1 MTKTIR
7 KWGVCMELINEKFL
21 AYPALKQ
28 FSLEGKSAII
38 TGSGSGLGMAV
49 AKGFAMAGANLALV
63 DSNLESVKK
72 LAEEIANSGYRAIP
86 IKADVT
92 SSEQV
97 RAAVDTVVKEF
108 KGVDILVNCAGIA
121 RRMPLEE
128 FDEEAWDL
136 VINVNLKGTF
146 LFTKYAALE
155 MLKKGKGSIVNFGS
169 LGSVVAIPSSAAY
182 CSSKGGVAMMT
193 KTAACEWAKRGVR
206 VNAVLPGTF
215 ETPLLQQCIDQDP
228 TYGEEMLKRFPIGR
242 FAKPEEIV
250 GTCIF
255 LSSDA
260 SSYVVGHLLAV
271 DGGCT
276 AY

>member
-1 MTKTIR
+1 
-7 KWGVCMELINEKFL
+7 MELTNEKFS

-38 TGSGSGLGMAV
+38 TGSGSGLGMEV
-49 AKGFAMAGANLALV
+49 AKGFAMAGADVALV
-63 DSNLESVKK
+63 DTNLEAVKK
-72 LAEEIANSGYRAIP
+72 LAEELANTGYRALP

-92 SSEQV
+92 IAAQV
-97 RAAVDTVVKEF
+97 KAAVGIVVKEF
-108 KGVDILVNCAGIA
+108 GGVDVLVNCAGTT

-146 LFTKYAALE
+146 LFTKYTALE
-155 MLKKGKGSIVNFGS
+155 MLKKGKGSIINFGS
-169 LGSVVAIPSSAAY
+169 LGSVVAIPLSVAY

-193 KTAACEWAKRGVR
+193 KTAAYEWAKRGVR
-206 VNAVLPGTF
+206 VNAILPGTF
-215 ETPLLQQCIDQDP
+215 KTPLLQQCIDGDP
-228 TYGEEMLKRFPIGR
+228 AYGEDMLRRFPIGR
-242 FAKPEEIV
+242 FARPEEIV
-250 GTCIF
+250 GACIF

-260 SSYVVGHLLAV
+260 SSYVTGHLLAV

>member
-1 MTKTIR
+1 
-7 KWGVCMELINEKFL
+7 MELTNEKFS

-49 AKGFAMAGANLALV
+49 AKGFAMAGADVALV
-63 DSNLESVKK
+63 DSNLEAVRK
-72 LAEEIANSGYRAIP
+72 LSEELTNTGYRALP

-92 SSEQV
+92 NAAQV
-97 RAAVDTVVKEF
+97 RAAVETVVKEF
-108 KGVDILVNCAGIA
+108 GGVDVLVNCAGIT
-121 RRMPLEE
+121 RRMPMEE

-155 MLKKGKGSIVNFGS
+155 MLKKGKGSIINFGS
-169 LGSVVAIPSSAAY
+169 LGSVVAIPLSVAY

-215 ETPLLQQCIDQDP
+215 ETPLLQQCIDENP
-228 TYGEEMLKRFPIGR
+228 AYGEEMLRRFPIGR
-242 FAKPEEIV
+242 FAKPDEIV
-250 GTCIF
+250 GACIF

>member
-1 MTKTIR
+1 
-7 KWGVCMELINEKFL
+7 MELTNEKFL

-49 AKGFAMAGANLALV
+49 AKGYAMAGANVSLV
-63 DSNLESVKK
+63 DSNFEAVKK
-72 LAEEIANSGYRAIP
+72 ISDELTGAGFKTLP
-86 IKADVT
+86 VKADVT
-92 SSEQV
+92 DGTQVKNAVEMVMSEFK
-97 RAAVDTVVKEF
+97 AVDT
-108 KGVDILVNCAGIA
+108 LVNCAGIT

-128 FDEEAWDL
+128 FDEDAWDL
-136 VINVNLKGTF
+136 VLGVNLKGTF
-146 LFTKYAALE
+146 LFTKYAAVE

-169 LGSVVAIPSSAAY
+169 LGSLVAIPLSAAY
-182 CSSKGGVAMMT
+182 CSSKGGVAMFT

-215 ETPLLQQCIDQDP
+215 ETPLLQQCIDENP
-228 TYGEEMLKRFPIGR
+228 AYGEEMLRRFPIGR
-242 FAKPEEIV
+242 FARPEEIV
-250 GTCIF
+250 GACIF

-260 SSYVVGHLLAV
+260 SSYVTGHLLAV